1 MSKYLSK
8 RLLCLEEYVPGEQP
22 QDKKYIK
29 LNTNE
34 SPFPPSKAAC
44 DLLNKEAAENL
55 RLYSDPACKKLTEAV
70 CKVYG
75 IKEENVIFSNGSDE
89 VLGYAFTAF
98 CDKSTPAI
106 FPDISYGFYEV
117 FANLNC
123 IDYKKIPLCDDF
135 SINPED
141 YKNAG
146 GTIFIAN
153 PNAPTGLILS
163 EEQIRYILE
172 TNKNNVVV
180 IDEAYIDFG
189 GKSVYNLSEE
199 YDNLLVVQTYSK
211 SRSLA
216 GARLGFGIGC
226 KELIA
231 DLQKIR
237 NSNNPYN
244 VNRLTQEMGAAS
256 MLDTE
261 YFKKCTGE
269 IIENRA
275 YLTQELTKR
284 DFNVLP
290 SLANFVFAKHKNI
303 CGEEMY
309 LKLKENGV
317 LVRHFNK
324 DRICDYNRIT
334 IGNKEE
340 VTALIKC
347 IDKIISE
354 VK

>member
-1 MSKYLSK
+1 MSRFLSD
-8 RLLCLEEYVPGEQP
+8 RLLSLEEYVPGEQP

-34 SPFPPSKAAC
+34 SPFPPSPKAC
-44 DLLNKEAAENL
+44 ELLTREAAESL
-55 RLYSDPACKKLTEAV
+55 RLYSDPSCKKLTEAI
-70 CKVYG
+70 CKVYDIG
-75 IKEENVIFSNGSDE
+75 EENVIFSNGSDE
-89 VLGYAFTAF
+89 VLSFAFTAF
-98 CDKSTPAI
+98 CDKTTPAI

-163 EEQIRYILE
+163 EKQIRYILE

-189 GKSVYNLSEE
+189 GKSVYNLTRE

-244 VNRLTQEMGAAS
+244 VNRLTQELGGAS

-261 YFKKCTGE
+261 YFKNCTGE
-269 IIENRA
+269 IIKNRE
-275 YLTQELTKR
+275 YLIDELIKR
-284 DFNVLP
+284 DFTVLP
-290 SLANFVFAKHKNI
+290 SLANFVFAKHKEI
-303 CGEEMY
+303 GGEEMY

-317 LVRHFNK
+317 LVRHFSK
-324 DRICDYNRIT
+324 ERISEYNRIT
-334 IGNKEE
+334 IGDKDQ
-340 VTALIKC
+340 VTALIEC

-354 VK
+354 VN

>member
-1 MSKYLSK
+1 MSRFLSE
-8 RLLCLEEYVPGEQP
+8 RLLSLEEYVPGEQP

-34 SPFPPSKAAC
+34 SPFPPSPKAC
-44 DLLNKEAAENL
+44 ELLNKEAAENL
-55 RLYSDPACKKLTEAV
+55 RLYSDPSCKKLAEAI
-70 CKVYG
+70 CKVYD
-75 IKEENVIFSNGSDE
+75 IEEENVIFSNGSDE
-89 VLGYAFTAF
+89 VLSFAFTAF
-98 CDKSTPAI
+98 CDKNTPAV

-123 IDYKKIPLCDDF
+123 IDYRKIPLCDDF

-141 YKNAG
+141 YKNAV

-153 PNAPTGLILS
+153 PNAPTGLILT

-189 GKSVYNLSEE
+189 GKSVYNLIKE

-244 VNRLTQEMGAAS
+244 VNRLTQELGGAS

-261 YFKKCTGE
+261 YFEKCTGE
-269 IIENRA
+269 IIKNRA
-275 YLTQELTKR
+275 YLTDELIKR
-284 DFNVLP
+284 DFTVLP
-290 SLANFVFAKHKNI
+290 SCANFVFAKHKEI
-303 CGEEMY
+303 DGEEMY
-309 LKLKENGV
+309 LKLKEKGV

-324 DRICDYNRIT
+324 ERISEYNRIT

-340 VTALIKC
+340 VTALIDC

-354 VK
+354 VN